1 MSLAATLTK
10 DEVTSKAESPWDV
23 PNEGRLKRS
32 VRWAAA
38 LVTAALCGLLIF
50 HVLGLL
56 RGTGFGTVT
65 GVYTMVLACY
75 IFSRFVLAAIYKPP
89 RDAGLEPTIAIVVPA
104 FNEGNGVVRTI
115 DSCCT
120 IAYPPEKVEIVA
132 VNDGST
138 DDTWEQMSLAAT
150 RHPGRVTCIDLGYNQ
165 GKRAAMAAGIRATD
179 AEILVFVDSDSMPAP
194 WAVRK
199 LVQGFADPKVGGV
212 SGLTYIR
219 NANTNVLT
227 HMQAASYYVSFQLLK
242 AAESVVNAVSCA
254 SGCFAAY
261 RRSAVMPI
269 LEQWEH
275 QTLFGRPWLHGDD
288 RALTNMVLRRWK
300 VIYDGEAEV
309 WTEAPERYR
318 KFFKQQLRWQKSFVG
333 ESLVLVRHSWRSHPL
348 AFPAILIG
356 AIAGLASPVVTLYQV
371 GWQPIVHGTTPVVYL
386 LGLYVMNTSYALLY
400 RSLRNDGVWKY
411 AVVSAFFYVGF
422 SFQVFWAVIRIHDN
436 SWGTRG
442 STPPAGSTAELQAA
456 LPPALP
462 PLSAPEGARLV
473 RTPEGA
479 RLVRTPEGARLV
491 RTPEGARLV
500 RTPEGVRLVRR
511 RWEEHPAAADPVLAF
526 DAAHIG
532 KASGTERPRKAAGP
546 RSGLHSAN
554 RARRKRLVLAT
565 CPALIAVAVAVSVI
579 ATRPPTTASLGAS
592 VGQGSVPPLV
602 PAAVGPPPISPSG
615 PHVVRPNRP
624 AQTAKTPAA
633 SAPKLKRGQGAGGR
647 SDHAVARHPVSNF
660 RTRVQVAPISRH
672 ADSAVRISTP
682 SESGARRS
690 TAPAAHGGGPGGSV
704 PSTSGPSG
712 GRGGGTSGA
721 GGTSGGGGT
730 SGAGGTSGGRAPGAG
745 GHHGNPSGGSVG
757 SGSGGG
763 SGVSAVPAGGQGNG
777 ISSGGG

>member
-1 MSLAATLTK
+1 MVSVAATVTT
-10 DEVTSKAESPWDV
+10 DEVTTEAESPWDV
-23 PNEGRLKRS
+23 PNEGRLHQS
-32 VRWAAA
+32 VRWVAA
-38 LVTAALCGLLIF
+38 LVTAALCGLLIL
-50 HVLGLL
+50 HIVGLL
-56 RGTGFGTVT
+56 RGTGLGTIA
-65 GVYTMVLACY
+65 GIYTMVLACY

-104 FNEGNGVVRTI
+104 FNEGNAVVRTI

-120 IAYPPEKVEIVA
+120 IAYPPEKVEVVA
-132 VNDGST
+132 INDGST
-138 DDTWEQMSLAAT
+138 DDTWEQMNLAAA
-150 RHPGRVTCIDLGYNQ
+150 RYPGRVTCIDLGYNQ

-199 LVQGFADPKVGGV
+199 LVQGFADSKVGAV
-212 SGLTYIR
+212 SGLTYLR

-300 VIYDGEAEV
+300 VIYDSEAEV

-318 KFFKQQLRWQKSFVG
+318 QFFKQQLRWQKSFVG

-356 AIAGLASPVVTLYQV
+356 AIAGLASPLVTLYQV
-371 GWQPIVHGTTPVVYL
+371 GWQPIANGTAPVVYL

-442 STPPAGSTAELQAA
+442 MAPPAGSTAEPPADLRAAPSPLPATQAA
-456 LPPALP
+456 GLVPAL
-462 PLSAPEGARLV
+462 L
-473 RTPEGA
+473 
-479 RLVRTPEGARLV
+479 
-491 RTPEGARLV
+491 
-500 RTPEGVRLVRR
+500 
-511 RWEEHPAAADPVLAF
+511 EEHPSAAAAPVLAF
-526 DAAHIG
+526 EAAEIRG
-532 KASGTERPRKAAGP
+532 ASGTERRGKAARS
-546 RSGLHSAN
+546 RSGLHDAK
-554 RARRKRLVLAT
+554 RARRKRLLLAT
-565 CPALIAVAVAVSVI
+565 SPAVIAVAVAVSVI
-579 ATRPPTTASLGAS
+579 ATRPTTTASLRAS
-592 VGQGSVPPLV
+592 GGQESNPLLV
-602 PAAVGPPPISPSG
+602 PASPVAPDSSPSR
-615 PHVVRPNRP
+615 PHSEKPNRP
-624 AQTAKTPAA
+624 APRAKAPAA
-633 SAPKLKRGQGAGGR
+633 SAPKPKGGQGAR
-647 SDHAVARHPVSNF
+647 ARADHAVAGHSVSDSG
-660 RTRVQVAPISRH
+660 TRVRVPAISRQVV
-672 ADSAVRISTP
+672 SVGAVHVRTP
-682 SESGARRS
+682 SDSSAGRS
-690 TAPAAHGGGPGGSV
+690 TVPAVHGGGPVGSA
-704 PSTSGPSG
+704 PSTSGAPVRAG
-712 GRGGGTSGA
+712 
-721 GGTSGGGGT
+721 GGTSGGG
-730 SGAGGTSGGRAPGAG
+730 APGAG
-745 GHHGNPSGGSVG
+745 GQHRNPSRGSGGSH
-757 SGSGGG
+757 SGGGTGVSGASGGGQGTGTSSGGG
-763 SGVSAVPAGGQGNG
+763 SGVSVTTAGGQGSG
-777 ISSGGG
+777 VSSGGG

>member
-1 MSLAATLTK
+1 
-10 DEVTSKAESPWDV
+10 
-23 PNEGRLKRS
+23 
-32 VRWAAA
+32 
-38 LVTAALCGLLIF
+38 LCGLLIL
-50 HVLGLL
+50 HVVGLL
-56 RGTGFGTVT
+56 RGTGLATFT

-104 FNEGNGVVRTI
+104 FNEGNAVVRTI
-115 DSCCT
+115 DACCT
-120 IAYPPEKVEIVA
+120 LAYPPEKVDVVA
-132 VNDGST
+132 INDGST
-138 DDTWEQMSLAAT
+138 DDTWAQMNLAAA
-150 RHPGRVTCIDLGYNQ
+150 RYPGRVTCIDLGYNQ
-165 GKRAAMAAGIRATD
+165 GKRAAMAAGIRATN

-199 LVQGFADPKVGGV
+199 LVQGFADPKVGAV

-300 VIYDGEAEV
+300 VIYDSEAEV
-309 WTEAPERYR
+309 WTEAPEHYR

-371 GWQPIVHGTTPVVYL
+371 GWQPIVHGTAPVVYL

-411 AVVSAFFYVGF
+411 AVISAFFYVGF
-422 SFQVFWAVIRIHDN
+422 SLQVFWAVIRIHDN

-442 STPPAGSTAELQAA
+442 ATPPAGSTARPQAELLAA
-456 LPPALP
+456 PLPLPATAVVGRVLA
-462 PLSAPEGARLV
+462 LL
-473 RTPEGA
+473 
-479 RLVRTPEGARLV
+479 
-491 RTPEGARLV
+491 
-500 RTPEGVRLVRR
+500 
-511 RWEEHPAAADPVLAF
+511 EEHPSAAAHPILACE
-526 DAAHIG
+526 AAEIRN
-532 KASGTERPRKAAGP
+532 ASGTERARKSARS
-546 RSGLHSAN
+546 RSGLHDAN
-554 RARRKRLVLAT
+554 RARRNRLLLAT

-579 ATRPPTTASLGAS
+579 ATRPATTASLGAS
-592 VGQGSVPPLV
+592 VGRASEPPPV
-602 PAAVGPPPISPSG
+602 PASPAASRRSSSR
-615 PHVVRPNRP
+615 PHVVKPSRP
-624 AQTAKTPAA
+624 APKARIHAA
-633 SAPKLKRGQGAGGR
+633 FAPKLKGGQGTGAR
-647 SDHAVARHPVSNF
+647 SDHSVARHPLSNSG
-660 RTRVQVAPISRH
+660 TRVRVAPIRQH
-672 ADSAVRISTP
+672 AVSVGAIRVGTP
-682 SESGARRS
+682 TDSGAGRS
-690 TAPAAHGGGPGGSV
+690 TAPAAHGGGPGASV
-704 PSTSGPSG
+704 PSTSGAP
-712 GRGGGTSGA
+712 GRLGGGTGGGNAPAA
-721 GGTSGGGGT
+721 GGQ
-730 SGAGGTSGGRAPGAG
+730 
-745 GHHGNPSGGSVG
+745 HGNPSGGSVG
-757 SGSGGG
+757 GGSGGG
-763 SGVSAVPAGGQGNG
+763 SGGGTGVSTATAGGSGV
-777 ISSGGG
+777 SSGGG